1 MEKKRCDWCLS
12 SPLDMEYH
20 DKEWGVPIRDDKT
33 LFEFFVLETAQAG
46 LSWATILKKREGYR
60 KAFADFEVEK
70 VAKFS
75 EKKVEKLLLNPGI
88 IRNRLKVK
96 TTVTNAQNFIKIQKE
111 FGSFSEYIWGFT
123 DGKVLQNAWKTMA
136 EVPSTSKES
145 EAMSKDLKKRGF
157 KFCGPT
163 ICYAFMQAAG
173 MCNDHIVS
181 CFRYESLSKVTKPKR
196 NVKK

>member
-1 MEKKRCDWCLS
+1 MEKIRCDWCLS

-20 DKEWGVPIRDDKT
+20 DKEWGVPVRDDKT

-88 IRNRLKVK
+88 VRNRLKVK
-96 TTVTNAQNFIKIQKE
+96 TTVTNAQNFIKVQKE
-111 FGSFSEYIWGFT
+111 FGSFSEYIWSFT
-123 DGKVLQNAWKTMA
+123 DGKVITNTWKTMA
-136 EVPSTSKES
+136 EVPSTSDEAT
-145 EAMSKDLKKRGF
+145 AMSKDLKKRGF

-173 MCNDHIVS
+173 MCNDHIIS
-181 CFRYESLSKVTKPKR
+181 CFRYKQVTGIKT
-196 NVKK
+196 